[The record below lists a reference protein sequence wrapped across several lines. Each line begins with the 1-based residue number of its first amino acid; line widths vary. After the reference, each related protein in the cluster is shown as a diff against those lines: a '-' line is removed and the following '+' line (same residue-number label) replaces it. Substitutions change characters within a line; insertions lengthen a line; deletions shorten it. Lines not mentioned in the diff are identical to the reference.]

1 MDFPGDMMSHPDE
14 FSTTT
19 MFSNS
24 KNIHSLHSP
33 YTEIQRFLSPSTSL
47 TFLTAPIPVLPDFD
61 SVVYHQGVK
70 EACEWLENAYD
81 DKTS

>member
-1 MDFPGDMMSHPDE
+1 MSHPDE

-19 MFSNS
+19 IFSNS
-24 KNIHSLHSP
+24 KNVHSLSLP
-33 YTEIQRFLSPSTSL
+33 YTKIQRFLSPSTSL

-70 EACEWLENAYD
+70 EAYECLENAYD